1 MMNKSYAVLRIRY
14 VYPDEIQLF
23 TIPDPNFSI
32 PVRGSKKGQNGTGSG
47 SETLTDTA
55 GQHSTIPAGLR
66 HFGPTMYVVIHSLVS
81 SVPCTTNKKVL
92 SCCEHW
98 LDYRIRDGKMT
109 DPWFGINIQEPQN
122 NYKYKLFF
130 RRESVIIAE
139 YRSVTGSTL
148 TVFYNK
154 FEKKSPIPW
163 YKLHEMT
170 STLLDPDPDPL
181 TQLNPDPM
189 LSILDPQNLIKKRG
203 STTIQY

>member
-1 MMNKSYAVLRIRY
+1 MMNKSYAVLWIRY

-47 SETLTDTA
+47 KETLTDTA

-109 DPWFGINIQEPQN
+109 KQQ
-122 NYKYKLFF
+122 
-130 RRESVIIAE
+130 
-139 YRSVTGSTL
+139 
-148 TVFYNK
+148 
-154 FEKKSPIPW
+154 
-163 YKLHEMT
+163 
-170 STLLDPDPDPL
+170 DPDPN
-181 TQLNPDPM
+181 TNEKPD
-189 LSILDPQNLIKKRG
+189 SDTN
-203 STTIQY
+203 